1 MKNTQPED
9 LFKKY
14 TAGNCSEDE
23 KALVEAWYLSQLKEN
38 TSRPSD
44 VKIQKAKDEA
54 WKVIMPVKTFRT
66 SIYLWSAAAAV
77 LTAVLAL
84 FFFQSV
90 KTDESAHSK
99 LANVSSKSAPILKG
113 TLLEASKVE
122 NSLMKL
128 PDGSTVIL
136 EKGTTLT
143 LSPDFNKSKTREVVL
158 QGKAFFDIY
167 HDANRRF
174 IIHSGNVKTTVLGT
188 AFDVTARPGSRK
200 VTVNVIRGR
209 VKVEDNNT
217 HWVTILPKN
226 YQVEFVDTEV
236 PRRIAVN
243 AAKELAWKQA
253 DLEFTDV
260 SLGDAQPRFE
270 EQFGY
275 KMDIGDT
282 ALKNTT
288 FTYSMRKKEAME
300 SFIKGMCAFIGASY
314 TIDNKNKIISIQ
326 PLNQ

>member
-1 MKNTQPED
+1 MKNTIPED

-14 TAGNCSEDE
+14 AAGNCSEDE

-44 VKIQKAKDEA
+44 RKIQEAQNDA
-54 WKVIMPVKTFRT
+54 WKVIMPAKTFRI
-66 SIYLWSAAAAV
+66 SIYSWSTAAAV
-77 LTAVLAL
+77 LIAVLCL
-84 FFFQSV
+84 FFFRSV
-90 KTDESAHSK
+90 NKPNPANSK
-99 LANVSSKSAPILKG
+99 FVKVRTKAPVLNG

-122 NSLMKL
+122 NSMMTL

-136 EKGTTLT
+136 EKGSSLT
-143 LSPDFNKSKTREVVL
+143 LSPDFIRSKTREVTL
-158 QGKAFFDIY
+158 QGKAFFDVY
-167 HDANRRF
+167 HDAKRRF
-174 IIHSGNVKTTVLGT
+174 IIHSGTVKTTVLGT
-188 AFDVTARPGSRK
+188 AFDVTARPGSRR

-209 VKVEDNNT
+209 VKVEDKNT

-226 YQVEFVDTEV
+226 YQVEFFDTEV

-243 AAKELAWKQA
+243 AIKQLAWKQA
-253 DLEFTDV
+253 DMEFTDV

-275 KMDIGDT
+275 KMEIKDAT
-282 ALKNTT
+282 LKNTT
-288 FTYSMRKKEAME
+288 FTYSMRRKEPME
-300 SFIKGMCAFIGASY
+300 SFIKGICAFIGASY
-314 TIDNKNKIISIQ
+314 TIDYKNKIISIQ